1 MWLNEILQDLLLGW
15 LGLNFV
21 SLFVSLMAGFA
32 YVKLYPC
39 ILGLSKKI
47 GAVHPTQVSP
57 VSSSET
63 EGEINK
69 PVDIGLNDKHDN
81 VEAPGHV
88 TLGSFGHQRNRTT
101 DKSRLRLF
109 YTDDSS
115 SSGDEDDQAAS
126 TTEVISIAKK
136 HSIQV

>member
-32 YVKLYPC
+32 YVKLYPL

-47 GAVHPTQVSP
+47 AAVHPTQVSP

-63 EGEINK
+63 EGEIKK
-69 PVDIGLNDKHDN
+69 PVNIGLNDTHDN
-81 VEAPGHV
+81 VEAPEHV
-88 TLGSFGHQRNRTT
+88 TLSSFGRQRTT
-101 DKSRLRLF
+101 DKSRLRMF
-109 YTDDSS
+109 YTDDD
-115 SSGDEDDQAAS
+115 DEDVQAVS
-126 TTEVISIAKK
+126 TTKVISTVKK
-136 HSIQV
+136 RSIQV